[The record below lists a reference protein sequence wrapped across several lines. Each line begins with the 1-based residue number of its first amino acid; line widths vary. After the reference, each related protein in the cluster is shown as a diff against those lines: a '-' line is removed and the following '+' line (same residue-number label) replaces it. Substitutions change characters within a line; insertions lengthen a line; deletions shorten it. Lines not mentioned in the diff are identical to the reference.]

1 MFLIVIV
8 IVIFSLKFINY
19 FINNI
24 NYKKKI
30 YISKTNNNIQN
41 FRIQEPWVL
50 MEDPTKLSPY
60 ARLIDLGF

>member
-24 NYKKKI
+24 NYKKKYI
-30 YISKTNNNIQN
+30 YISKTNNNI
-41 FRIQEPWVL
+41 
-50 MEDPTKLSPY
+50 
-60 ARLIDLGF
+60 